1 MVQTVLKQSK
11 PLFIGMVASL
21 LLMVVTVM
29 LASSVSNRFMREQI
43 AYQRNFLLAEP
54 AIDGWT
60 TCISLLAFA
69 GEPEQRSVLY
79 RASMVALPVEIDQA
93 PCDELTKWIDAESSR
108 DINSTT
114 YARYW
119 FGGSAVLRLLST
131 FTAGLEATRTLIAAL
146 WVIGLALY
154 FSLACQRF
162 GVISCLL
169 LLGAPLLTTD
179 FLSALKAP
187 HVALSFFVS
196 LVVGIVTMA
205 SSRSHTNV
213 ILFLFGFW
221 LPFFD
226 PLTHPVFYFY
236 IAVAPVVLSLFKSH
250 ESATVVARTS
260 LLLGVHWVL
269 GYALSW
275 MMKWSFAGLFGDGLV
290 VFRDSFS
297 QVLFRASGDVDGKPL
312 GFLDGLNANVSEFV
326 DRPFATTLVAVT
338 VLYSLVSILIR
349 LRRDVPIDF
358 EGVVLSFIIGLAPQA
373 TFVLL
378 KSHSFE
384 HSWMTYRSIAI
395 AIGLSLACLYLRDDR
410 LFFRG
415 AEQIGSKERNA

>member
-1 MVQTVLKQSK
+1 
-11 PLFIGMVASL
+11 MVASL
-21 LLMVVTVM
+21 LLMVVTVT
-29 LASSVSNRFMREQI
+29 LASRVSNSFMREQI
-43 AYQRNFLLAEP
+43 AHQRNFLLAEP
-54 AIDGWT
+54 GIDDWT

-79 RASMVALPVEIDQA
+79 RASMVALPVEIDEA

-108 DINSTT
+108 DITSTT

-131 FTAGLEATRTLIAAL
+131 FTAGLEATRTVIAAL

-154 FSLACQRF
+154 FSLARQRF

-169 LLGAPLLTTD
+169 LLGAPILTTD

-187 HVALSFFVS
+187 HVALSFLAS
-196 LVVGIVTMA
+196 LVFGIVTMA
-205 SSRSHTNV
+205 SSRSHTNM
-213 ILFLFGFW
+213 ILFIFGFW

-236 IAVAPVVLSLFKSH
+236 IAVAPVVLSFFKSH
-250 ESATVVARTS
+250 ESATVLARNC

-269 GYALSW
+269 GYGLSW
-275 MMKWSFAGLFGDGLV
+275 MMKWSFAGVFGDGLA

-338 VLYSLVSILIR
+338 VLYSFVSIVIR

-395 AIGLSLACLYLRDDR
+395 AIGLSLACLYLRDGR
-410 LFFRG
+410 LFLGG
-415 AEQIGSKERNA
+415 AEQIGSNEHDA